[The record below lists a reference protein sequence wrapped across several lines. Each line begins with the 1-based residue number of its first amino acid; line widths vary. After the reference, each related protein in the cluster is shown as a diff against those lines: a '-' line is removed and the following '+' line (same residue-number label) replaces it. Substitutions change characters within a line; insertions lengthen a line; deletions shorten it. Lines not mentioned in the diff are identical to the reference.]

1 MGTSYSFKISEPT
14 VYICPYKT
22 DVKIKTFFFESY
34 LKSYFSLKKKKLW
47 YDNCFELNYA
57 PPHLL
62 PLSLFPRVMKKKN
75 ASPSDLSFS
84 KLKSP
89 HCQILNIASNTK
101 QF

>member
-1 MGTSYSFKISEPT
+1 M
-14 VYICPYKT
+14 
-22 DVKIKTFFFESY
+22 
-34 LKSYFSLKKKKLW
+34 
-47 YDNCFELNYA
+47 